1 MLGVG
6 RYQLEGNFMR
16 DDKGWGDGNL
26 TCTAILFGSPGTP
39 LVGLNRESME
49 SNFDISEVTRFKIGD
64 EQHTPLHL
72 IVFEVT

>member
-16 DDKGWGDGNL
+16 DDKGWGDGKFDMHCNPL
-26 TCTAILFGSPGTP
+26 GSPGTP

-49 SNFDISEVTRFKIGD
+49 SNFADFDISEVTRFKNWR
-64 EQHTPLHL
+64 
-72 IVFEVT
+72 

>member
-49 SNFDISEVTRFKIGD
+49 SNFDVSEVTGFKNWR
-64 EQHTPLHL
+64 
-72 IVFEVT
+72 